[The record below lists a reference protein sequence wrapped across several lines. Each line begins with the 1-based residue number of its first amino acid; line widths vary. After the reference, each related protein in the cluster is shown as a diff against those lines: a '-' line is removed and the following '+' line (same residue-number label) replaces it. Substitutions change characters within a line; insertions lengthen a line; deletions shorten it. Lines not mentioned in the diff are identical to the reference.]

1 MSIISSEFSLA
12 SSRSYS
18 RVETSS
24 ERLQISVRNP
34 GPPDESASG
43 QGRGATDRVL
53 ISAAGQSRAA
63 LDELSGKDQA
73 SGKTCDDCLET
84 DMEAARKDPAN
95 QLLIALVE
103 HMSGRSFR
111 FFELEIPA
119 SETSPD
125 DPDKAPVAVENPPI
139 QVTIRERDPAFAV
152 EYTQS
157 HTLEEHETTTFSAR
171 GVIRTADDAD
181 IRFDL
186 QLEMQRSYR
195 EESHTR
201 IRMGAAER
209 EDPLV
214 INFSGNAAQLRDQ
227 RFDFD
232 LNADGELQSLPVLA
246 SGSGYLVFDR
256 NGDGRV
262 NDGSELFGA
271 LSGDGYADLQARDD
285 DGNGWI
291 DSADTGS
298 DQLFLWL
305 PEGGG
310 DGKLLTLEEAGIA
323 AISTANIATPFELRG
338 EQNAD
343 LGAVRATGLYLDT
356 QNMVG
361 TTQQIDMSV

>member
-1 MSIISSEFSLA
+1 MSIVSSEFSLA

-18 RVETSS
+18 RIETSS
-24 ERLQISVRNP
+24 QTLQISVR
-34 GPPDESASG
+34 D
-43 QGRGATDRVL
+43 RGAPGESPPGQDRGVSDRVA
-53 ISAAGQSRAA
+53 ISAEGRSRAA
-63 LDELSGKDQA
+63 VDEINSKA
-73 SGKTCDDCLET
+73 CDNCLET
-84 DMEAARKDPAN
+84 DMKEARRDPAN

-111 FFELEIPA
+111 SFELDIPV
-119 SETSPD
+119 SGESTD
-125 DPDKAPVAVENPPI
+125 DPDKAPVAVESPPI
-139 QVTIRERDPAFAV
+139 QVTIREQTPAFSV
-152 EYTQS
+152 EYTES
-157 HTLEEHETTTFSAR
+157 HTLEEHETTSFSAR

-195 EESHTR
+195 EESQTR
-201 IRMGAAER
+201 IRMGAAQR

-232 LNADGELQSLPVLA
+232 LNADGDLQSLPLLA
-246 SGSGYLVFDR
+246 SGSGYLAFDR

-262 NDGSELFGA
+262 NNGSELFGA
-271 LSGDGYADLQARDD
+271 LSGDGYADLQALDK
-285 DGNGWI
+285 DGNGWV
-291 DSADTGS
+291 DAGDTAS
-298 DQLFLWL
+298 EQLFLWL
-305 PEGGG
+305 PEDGG
-310 DGKLLTLEEAGIA
+310 DGKLLPLEEAGIA

-338 EQNAD
+338 QQNTD

-356 QNMVG
+356 GNTVG